1 MAGQD
6 GNKTEKPTLQRL
18 KKAREQGQFLSAR
31 GMITAVEFIAAL
43 VLISNWLP
51 GWMTQMQG
59 IAVGI
64 LQTAMSGDM
73 ADSQWLKILGDLF
86 RQSLVPVCYFGG
98 ALLALVAAVNLG
110 MTQMGFSMQKLMPD
124 LKRLNPA
131 SRLKDLPGQN
141 LKSVIEAIVLLGVL
155 AASVGSIYRDNINDL
170 MRLPFET
177 PSVAAP
183 QIGNMIQGLFWKA
196 AFIFILFGSVDLF
209 RQYRKHMSTLK
220 MSKEEV
226 KQENKQNEGD
236 PHIKGKIKRLR
247 RDMLRRQMMREVP
260 TATAVIVNP
269 THFAVAIKYDMDTMS
284 CPIVVAKGKNWLA
297 LRMRQI
303 AVQNEVPIIENP
315 PLARALY
322 SAIDVGRAIP
332 PEFYRAMAEI
342 LAYIYKLMD
351 RRLPA

>member
-1 MAGQD
+1 MSDGQWI
-6 GNKTEKPTLQRL
+6 GV
-18 KKAREQGQFLSAR
+18 LS
-31 GMITAVEFIAAL
+31 
-43 VLISNWLP
+43 N
-51 GWMTQMQG
+51 
-59 IAVGI
+59 
-64 LQTAMSGDM
+64 
-73 ADSQWLKILGDLF
+73 LF
-86 RQSLVPVCYFGG
+86 QQALVPVTYFG
-98 ALLALVAAVNLG
+98 AILLAFVTAANLAI
-110 MTQMGFSMQKLMPD
+110 TQMGFSLQKLVPQFS
-124 LKRLNPA
+124 RLNPA

-141 LKSVIEAIVLLGVL
+141 LKSVLEAVVLLGVL
-155 AASVGSIYRDNINDL
+155 GVSITTMYRDNITAL
-170 MRLPFET
+170 MRLPFEA
-177 PSVAAP
+177 PAVGAPKVAEMI
-183 QIGNMIQGLFWKA
+183 IGLLWKA
-196 AFIFILFGSVDLF
+196 AGIFILFGSVDFF
-209 RQYRKHMSTLK
+209 RQYRKHMSSLK

-247 RDMLRRQMMREVP
+247 RDLLRRQMMREIP
-260 TATAVIVNP
+260 KATAVIVNP
-269 THFAVAIKYDMDTMS
+269 THYAVAIKYDMDTMA
-284 CPIVVAKGKNWLA
+284 CPVVVAKGKNWLA

>member
-1 MAGQD
+1 MASQGGD
-6 GNKTEKPTLQRL
+6 KSEKPTLQRL

-43 VLISNWLP
+43 VLMAKLLP
-51 GWMTQMQG
+51 PWMLKMEG
-59 IAVGI
+59 ITAGL
-64 LQTAMSGDM
+64 LQSAMTGDM
-73 ADSQWLKILGDLF
+73 ADGQWMKLVGDLF
-86 RQSLVPVCYFGG
+86 RQALLPLTYFGL
-98 ALLALVAAVNLG
+98 ALLAVVGAANLAI
-110 MTQMGFSMQKLMPD
+110 TQMGFSLQKLVPQFN
-124 LKRLNPA
+124 RLNPA
-131 SRLKDLPGQN
+131 SRLKDMPAQN
-141 LKSVIEAIVLLGVL
+141 LKSVLEAVVLIGVL
-155 AASVGSIYRDNINDL
+155 ALSITTIYRDNLATL

-177 PSVAAP
+177 PAASAP
-183 QIGNMIQGLFWKA
+183 QIGDMVQSLLWKA
-196 AFIFILFGSVDLF
+196 AGIFVLFGSVDFF
-209 RQYRKHMSTLK
+209 RQYRKHMSSLK
-220 MSKEEV
+220 MSKEEI

-247 RDMLRRQMMREVP
+247 RDLLRRQMMREVP
-260 TATAVIVNP
+260 NATAVIVNP
-269 THFAVAIKYDMDTMS
+269 THYAVAIKYDIDTMA
-284 CPIVVAKGKNWLA
+284 CPMVVAKGKNWLA

-303 AVQNEVPIIENP
+303 AVENEVPIIENP

>member
-1 MAGQD
+1 MAD
-6 GNKTEKPTLQRL
+6 GNKSEKPTLQRL

-31 GMITAVEFIAAL
+31 GMITAVEFVAAL
-43 VLISNWLP
+43 VLISNLLP
-51 GWMTQMQG
+51 PWMAKLEG
-59 IAVGI
+59 ITVGL
-64 LQTAMSGDM
+64 LQSAMTGDM
-73 ADSQWLKILGDLF
+73 ADAQWMKIIGDLF
-86 RQSLVPVCYFGG
+86 RQALVPLAYFGG
-98 ALLALVAAVNLG
+98 ALLLIVGAANLAV
-110 MTQMGFSMQKLMPD
+110 TQMGFSLQKLVPQFN
-124 LKRLNPA
+124 RLNPA
-131 SRLKDLPGQN
+131 ARLKDLPGQN
-141 LKSVIEAIVLLGVL
+141 LKSVVEAMVLLGVL
-155 AASVGSIYRDNINDL
+155 GLSITTIYRDNISAL
-170 MRLPFET
+170 MRLPFQV
-177 PSVAAP
+177 PSSSALRIAE
-183 QIGNMIQGLFWKA
+183 MIQSLLWKA
-196 AFIFILFGSVDLF
+196 ASLFILFGSVDLF

-220 MSKEEV
+220 MSKEEI

-247 RDMLRRQMMREVP
+247 RDLLRRQMMREVP
-260 TATAVIVNP
+260 NATAIIVNP
-269 THFAVAIKYDMDTMS
+269 THYAVAIKYDMETMA
-284 CPIVVAKGKNWLA
+284 CPMVVAKGKNWLA

>member
-1 MAGQD
+1 MASHD

-31 GMITAVEFIAAL
+31 GMITAVEFVAAL
-43 VLISNWLP
+43 ILISALLP
-51 GWMTQMQG
+51 PWMTKLEAITANLLQSA
-59 IAVGI
+59 IA
-64 LQTAMSGDM
+64 GDM
-73 ADSQWLKILGDLF
+73 ADADWVTVLGNLF
-86 RQSLVPVCYFGG
+86 RQALVPVAYFGA
-98 ALLALVAAVNLG
+98 ALLLIVGAANLAI
-110 MTQMGFSMQKLMPD
+110 TQMGFSLQKLAPQFN
-124 LKRLNPA
+124 RLNPA
-131 SRLKDLPGQN
+131 ARLKDLPGQN
-141 LKSVIEAIVLLGVL
+141 LHAVIEAAVLIGVL
-155 AASVGSIYRDNINDL
+155 GLSITTIYRDNFTAL
-170 MRLPFET
+170 MRLPFES
-177 PSVAAP
+177 PAVGAPKVAEMV
-183 QIGNMIQGLFWKA
+183 QSLLWKA
-196 AFIFILFGSVDLF
+196 AGIFILFGSVDFF
-209 RQYRKHMSTLK
+209 RQHRKHMSSLK
-220 MSKEEV
+220 MSKEEI

-247 RDMLRRQMMREVP
+247 RDLLRRQMMREVP
-260 TATAVIVNP
+260 KATAIIVNP
-269 THFAVAIKYDMDTMS
+269 THYAVAIKYDIDTMA
-284 CPIVVAKGKNWLA
+284 CPVVVAKGKNWLA

>member
-1 MAGQD
+1 MASQN

-43 VLISNWLP
+43 LLISKFLP
-51 GWMTQMQG
+51 PWTTKMEAIT
-59 IAVGI
+59 IVL
-64 LQTAMSGDM
+64 LQSGLTGDM
-73 ADSQWLKILGDLF
+73 ADGEWMLVVSRLF
-86 RQSLVPVCYFGG
+86 QQALVPLTYFGG
-98 ALLALVAAVNLG
+98 ALLLIVGAANLAI
-110 MTQMGFSMQKLMPD
+110 TQMGFSLQKLVPQFS
-124 LKRLNPA
+124 RLNPA
-131 SRLKDLPGQN
+131 TRLKDLPGQN
-141 LKSVIEAIVLLGVL
+141 LKSVLEAVVLLGVL
-155 AASVGSIYRDNINDL
+155 GLSITTIYRDNIAGL

-177 PSVAAP
+177 PSVSVP
-183 QIGNMIQGLFWKA
+183 KIGEMVQSLLWKA
-196 AFIFILFGSVDLF
+196 GGIFVLFGSVDLI
-209 RQYRKHMSTLK
+209 RQYRKHMSSLK
-220 MSKEEV
+220 MSKEEI

-247 RDMLRRQMMREVP
+247 RDLLRRQMMREVP
-260 TATAVIVNP
+260 KATAVIVNP
-269 THFAVAIKYDMDTMS
+269 THYAVAIKYDADTMA
-284 CPIVVAKGKNWLA
+284 CPVVVAKGKNWLA

-351 RRLPA
+351 RRVSA